1 VTLARD
7 LNGTAPAAPGAA
19 EIGTAKARALAGGDA
34 GRWPGKLRVAER
46 LAALLDPGSWTED
59 GLLANAE
66 ADGLPADGVRT
77 GVGRVDGRKVA
88 VIAHDFAVK
97 AGSWGELTCEKQIR
111 ILERA
116 DRDLLPVIYLVDSA
130 GGRLDEQMGFFRV
143 PHLQPSGCAV
153 RAGTPDLL
161 PARPVRRGRCV
172 HAGVHRLGRH
182 GRGPGVDVPRLA
194 AGGREGHRRAHDA

>member
-1 VTLARD
+1 MTLARD
-7 LNGTAPAAPGAA
+7 LNGSAPAALGAA
-19 EIGTAKARALAGGDA
+19 EIGTAQARALAGGDA

-59 GLLANAE
+59 GLLANAD

-116 DRDLLPVIYLVDSA
+116 DRDLLPVI
-130 GGRLDEQMGFFRV
+130 
-143 PHLQPSGCAV
+143 
-153 RAGTPDLL
+153 
-161 PARPVRRGRCV
+161 
-172 HAGVHRLGRH
+172 
-182 GRGPGVDVPRLA
+182 
-194 AGGREGHRRAHDA
+194 